1 MRTSFP
7 LSSLSSVSPVC
18 ISFTSVSSLKQSE
31 LRSDRRERVCD
42 REALRQHGTYF
53 LYFHC
58 LSMLIS
64 FSYLLA
70 FISCSMV
77 SLVLSCYALN
87 SAEPCAGLVYPIV
100 EILPPPYTLRPPPV
114 LLFAIRLMIFEIA
127 TGDKSLDLVIPVF
140 RHCLGFWISR
150 VLVFVVCLRE
160 REKEST
166 KLAVDMGKW

>member
-1 MRTSFP
+1 MYFIHKRLLSEAERTP
-7 LSSLSSVSPVC
+7 
-18 ISFTSVSSLKQSE
+18 Q
-31 LRSDRRERVCD
+31 RSKRAVFD

-100 EILPPPYTLRPPPV
+100 EILPPPYTLRPPPSSSV
-114 LLFAIRLMIFEIA
+114 CNPPDDLRNRHWRQIVRPGHTCLQTLL
-127 TGDKSLDLVIPVF
+127 
-140 RHCLGFWISR
+140 R
-150 VLVFVVCLRE
+150 VLDF
-160 REKEST
+160 
-166 KLAVDMGKW
+166 